1 MNDLAKKIYAAL
13 QDKSR
18 SETPRLH
25 LGASIIGE
33 KCERKIWLSFRHAY
47 KTEFDGRILR
57 LFRRGKEEEK
67 NAIADIRAAGVAVRE
82 FSRNGQQ
89 YEFKDGH
96 FAGSADG
103 IIMGGMRALGGN
115 DGVHVL
121 EIKTHSKKS
130 FDDLV
135 ANGVK
140 KSKPTHWAQCQS
152 YMLAFGFLYAL
163 YMAICK
169 DDDRIHFEVIELD
182 NDAAQSLKE
191 KAHRIAT
198 SNDMPPPLSKDPSWW
213 QCKMC
218 NFHRFCHVEKL
229 TNVAH
234 CRTCAK
240 SEPHRDGSFF
250 CHQWN
255 DEIPAQHQLAGCNN
269 HVLHTDLVPW
279 EVAGQDN
286 DAMTITFYINGKP
299 VVNGQGEGC
308 FSSKEIIAN
317 AAECANALDDSI
329 STFIKTNFDAKLIG

>member
-1 MNDLAKKIYAAL
+1 MNLSELIYKSL
-13 QDKSR
+13 QEQEKS
-18 SETPRLH
+18 SVPRLH

-57 LFRRGKEEEK
+57 LFRRGKEEER
-67 NAIADIRAAGVAVRE
+67 NAIKDLRAAGVMVRE
-82 FSRNGQQ
+82 FSADGKQ
-89 YEFKDGH
+89 YAFSDGN

-103 IIMGGMRALGGN
+103 LIIGGVPDSEGN
-115 DGVHVL
+115 HVL

-130 FDDLV
+130 FDDLI

-152 YMLAFGFLYAL
+152 YMLAFGVAKSL

-169 DDDRIHFEVIELD
+169 DDDRMHFEVIEID
-182 NDAAQSLKE
+182 NHAAQSLKE

-218 NFHRFCHVEKL
+218 NYHRFCHVEKT
-229 TNVAH
+229 TNAVH

-250 CHQWN
+250 CHHWGDN
-255 DEIPAQHQLAGCNN
+255 VPPQHQLAGCAM

-279 EVAGQDN
+279 PVAEQDN
-286 DAMTITFYINGKP
+286 NDMSVTFLIDGKP
-299 VVNGQGEGC
+299 VKNGGETGYK
-308 FSSKEIIAN
+308 SAEILAN
-317 AAECANALDDSI
+317 PSLCAQQDDVTEFLRS
-329 STFIKTNFDAKLIG
+329 NFDATITG